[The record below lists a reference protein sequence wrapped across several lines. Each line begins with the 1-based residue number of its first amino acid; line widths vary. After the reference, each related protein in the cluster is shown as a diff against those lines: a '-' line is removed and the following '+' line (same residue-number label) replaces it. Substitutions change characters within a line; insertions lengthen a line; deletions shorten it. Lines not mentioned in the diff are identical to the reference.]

1 MVSNGMIEAKINR
14 MDGIVV
20 FKAGS
25 IGKRSEL
32 VD

>member
-25 IGKRSEL
+25 IGKRG
-32 VD
+32 

>member
-1 MVSNGMIEAKINR
+1 MVSSGMIQAKINR

-25 IGKRSEL
+25 VGKRGEL

>member
-25 IGKRSEL
+25 IGKRS
-32 VD
+32 